1 MESFIKERL
10 IYSYCWTHL
19 TGRCKDCT
27 CCYTFKK
34 CKDFVNSFWKIHRYR
49 HYHKTKAKYPTSLLS
64 SEKELIHYFVK
75 NFRLM
80 EVERYYYAVASYMSK
95 DGKISVSSVTNS
107 IRGEKKDIKFY
118 PLMNIITDV
127 EEKFKD
133 DMVSGTVVIQSVIE
147 ISKQDYDAYNE
158 RIAKVKEKD
167 GKVDKGNG

>member
-1 MESFIKERL
+1 
-10 IYSYCWTHL
+10 
-19 TGRCKDCT
+19 
-27 CCYTFKK
+27 
-34 CKDFVNSFWKIHRYR
+34 
-49 HYHKTKAKYPTSLLS
+49 
-64 SEKELIHYFVK
+64 
-75 NFRLM
+75 M
-80 EVERYYYAVASYMSK
+80 EVERYYYAVASFMRK

-107 IRGEKKDIKFY
+107 IKDIKFY